1 MRFKRRK
8 KNVNH
13 DYVNCNFILGSS
25 AVVDSLW
32 SMANRLLDR
41 NQSRKSPLL
50 MESLLF
56 LHQNRR
62 YWYIGVLHKAYK
74 GTCFSSVKN
83 NMAEDEKFNEMNN

>member
-56 LHQNRR
+56 LRQNRR
-62 YWYIGVLHKAYK
+62 FLGIGVVQKAHQV
-74 GTCFSSVKN
+74 T
-83 NMAEDEKFNEMNN
+83 

>member
-1 MRFKRRK
+1 MRFKRIK

-13 DYVNCNFILGSS
+13 DYENCNFVLGSS
-25 AVVDSLW
+25 TVVDRLW
-32 SMANRLLDR
+32 SMANKLLDVNR
-41 NQSRKSPLL
+41 SRASPLL

-56 LHQNRR
+56 LRQNRR
-62 YWYIGVLHKAYK
+62 YWDIGVLHKAYK